1 MDADTNKGG
10 LLRDYAAVEEYSPP
24 NYASPSSRL
33 GASETLSQSIEL
45 SVIVPTYKERPNVP
59 ILLER
64 IKAVLSN
71 VGWEVLYVDDHSPDG
86 TADAVRAIAVTDR
99 RIRVIERIGR
109 RGLASAC
116 VEGMMASAAPYIA
129 VMDGDLQHNES
140 VLPKLLQKIKQE
152 KLDVVIASRRMPGG
166 SMGDFA
172 KERVKLSE
180 VGSKISKLVCRCE
193 VSDPMSGFF
202 VVEATFF
209 RALVPRLTG
218 SGFKILVDILA
229 SSRTVPRVSEVPYRF
244 RNRELGE
251 SKLDV
256 NVQLEYIFLII
267 DKRVGNWI
275 PTRFALF
282 VLVGALGVVVH
293 LTVLAPLYLNH
304 RHHFPQAQLIATMV
318 AMTFNFMLNNMVT
331 FRDRRLRGWRLLTGL
346 MIFYAACSLGA
357 MINIAFA
364 NMLIQQR
371 ISWYVAGVT
380 GTGISSVW
388 NYGVNAVLTWR
399 RRRT

>member
-1 MDADTNKGG
+1 M
-10 LLRDYAAVEEYSPP
+10 RDYAAVEEYSPP

-267 DKRVGNWI
+267 DKLVGNWI